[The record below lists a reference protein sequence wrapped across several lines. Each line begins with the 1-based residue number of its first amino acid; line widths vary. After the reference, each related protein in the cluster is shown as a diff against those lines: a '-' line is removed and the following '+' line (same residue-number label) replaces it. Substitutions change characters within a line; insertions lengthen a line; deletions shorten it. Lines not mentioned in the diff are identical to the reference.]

1 MTEQA
6 TNNNN
11 LQSGNNDVIIQKV
24 GEIQAQETLAGDS
37 TPEETDVIR
46 NLIAQKD
53 AQIALLQDELKKS
66 NENWAQAIRQGAAI
80 GNVTPSTANQVGIN
94 PQPVQSLSEDYV
106 PLRKMDFSMEGVNK
120 YQKR

>member
-11 LQSGNNDVIIQKV
+11 LQSGNTDDIIQTE
-24 GEIQAQETLAGDS
+24 GETQAQETSAGGS

-66 NENWAQAIRQGAAI
+66 QENWAQAIRQGAAI
-80 GNVTPSTANQVGIN
+80 GSAAQTDGTLPVA
-94 PQPVQSLSEDYV
+94 QPVQSLSEDYV
-106 PLRKMDFSMEGVNK
+106 PLREMDFSFSKKDVYK
-120 YQKR
+120 K

>member
-11 LQSGNNDVIIQKV
+11 LQSNNIDDIIPSV
-24 GEIQAQETLAGDS
+24 DETNPQPSEGGSA
-37 TPEETDVIR
+37 PEDTDVIR

-66 NENWAQAIRQGAAI
+66 QENWAQAIRQGAAI
-80 GNVTPSTANQVGIN
+80 GNVTPSTNQVGIN
-94 PQPVQSLSEDYV
+94 PQPAQSLSEDYV
-106 PLRKMDFSMEGVNK
+106 PLREMDFSMTGVNK